1 MSRHSWIDV
10 SAEYEGKIISGAYR
24 VDENAVT
31 VRTALGR
38 KRAPLSGLTPVH
50 LTKILLRKL
59 DREGMA

>member
-1 MSRHSWIDV
+1 MSRHSWIEV

-38 KRAPLSGLTPVH
+38 KRAPLSGLTPF
-50 LTKILLRKL
+50 TPGKNSFAQIRP
-59 DREGMA
+59 